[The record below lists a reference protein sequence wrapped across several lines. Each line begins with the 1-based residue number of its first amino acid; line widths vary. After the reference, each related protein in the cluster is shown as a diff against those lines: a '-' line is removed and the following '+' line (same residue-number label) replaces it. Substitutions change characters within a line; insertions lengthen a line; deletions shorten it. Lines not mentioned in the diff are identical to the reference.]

1 MGDNKMNVTDA
12 VLTRQSIRTFKPD
25 PIPPDILK
33 KIVETALRS
42 PSSGNSQ
49 PCEYAVVSGSKLDEI
64 KQAVVANL
72 SQMPNP
78 DIPSPMSYPEPWK
91 SRYAGLMHGVQ
102 EMMGITREDKQK
114 RADWNLWG
122 MKMWGAPTCIYV
134 YIDKN
139 LYNAVELPNSL
150 NIFDCGLVSQ
160 TIMLLAVEHGLGTI
174 PALMTVFYPDI
185 LRRVLGL
192 PANKLFV
199 VGLPIGYPD
208 WDHPANKFHSA
219 REPLEKVAKFY

>member
-1 MGDNKMNVTDA
+1 MNVTDA
-12 VLTRQSIRTFKPD
+12 VNKRQSIRAFKPD
-25 PIPPDILK
+25 PVPPDVLK
-33 KIVETALRS
+33 QIVGTALRA

-49 PCEYAVVSGSKLDEI
+49 PCEYAVVSGTRLEEI
-64 KQAVVANL
+64 KSAILAAATTQIPAT
-72 SQMPNP
+72 
-78 DIPSPMSYPEPWK
+78 DIPIAMNYPEPWRT
-91 SRYAGLMHGVQ
+91 RYAGLMWGVQ
-102 EMMGITREDKQK
+102 EKLGIKREDKQK

-122 MKMWGAPTCIYV
+122 MKMWGAPACIFV
-134 YIDKN
+134 IIDKD
-139 LYNAVELPNSL
+139 LYNASEVPNSL

-174 PALMTVFYPDI
+174 PAIMPVLYPDI
-185 LRRVLGL
+185 LRKALDL

-219 REPLEKVAKFY
+219 REPLENVAKFY